1 MFDEMIDKVIRKF
14 GFEDNRTIVFA
25 SLCEEVEKG
34 NDSIAI
40 TVKDFYKMLIEE

>member
-1 MFDEMIDKVIRKF
+1 MFDKMIDEVIRKF

-34 NDSIAI
+34 NNTLII
-40 TVKDFYKMLIEE
+40 TVKDFYKLLIEE